1 MKQVIFLISALTII
15 LSGSVLT
22 KEALGAAV
30 KLSQEEREWI
40 QNHHNIRLSPDPDFL
55 PLEHI
60 DNSGNYVGIAADYV
74 RLLEKKLNINF
85 EILKLKN
92 WDEVIEKA
100 KTRETDMWGAA
111 TPTPQRLEYM
121 LFTKPFIELP
131 AVIIVRNKTQETL
144 SSKELKGLKIAVISG
159 YGIHDY
165 LSLNHPEI
173 ELDVVA
179 DISTGLKKVSFG
191 MVDAMIANI
200 ALATHYIEKD
210 GISNLRV
217 AGESGYIY
225 KWGLASRNDWPELN
239 KILQKGIDLISER
252 EKIEIY
258 RKWVGLK
265 TAPSLTFKD
274 FVLPVLSLLGLFAV
288 IAIIISNRVL
298 KKQVLKRTEDLRKE
312 LFERKE
318 RERELLI
325 SKKIWDVMKDTK
337 SLLISSNNSKIIFE
351 KTLDDLLSITEG
363 EYGFIAEVLIKEDG
377 QPYLKTKA
385 MTNIAWNE
393 ETQKLYENQYEQ
405 GLEFHNLDT
414 LFGKVITSR
423 ETVIAN
429 DPKNDDR
436 AGGLP
441 EGHPQ
446 MNCFLG
452 VPLIVG
458 ENLIGMFGLANKP
471 GGYHDSDLVK
481 LAPYLDTCS
490 TIFMAFK
497 ENEQRV
503 KFEQKLKTANQALEL
518 SNKELSSFASI
529 TSHDLKT
536 PIRKIANFC
545 FYIDDDESQ
554 LSDQAKQYLSKID
567 LAATHA
573 AELIDGILNY
583 SQLGEDKT
591 PYKKIDLNDTILKV
605 MEYLEVE
612 IQESK
617 AKIEFSNLPLILGNE
632 LQIEQLVENLISN
645 SLKYRREGVA
655 PIIKITHS
663 EKSDNNIQLF
673 VNDNGLG
680 FKNIYAEKIFDPFQR
695 LDGDISKIGSG
706 LGLSICKKIMLAHG
720 GDLSANGKVGQGAE
734 FIITFKKKNRK

>member
-1 MKQVIFLISALTII
+1 
-15 LSGSVLT
+15 
-22 KEALGAAV
+22 
-30 KLSQEEREWI
+30 
-40 QNHHNIRLSPDPDFL
+40 
-55 PLEHI
+55 
-60 DNSGNYVGIAADYV
+60 
-74 RLLEKKLNINF
+74 LLEKKLNISF

-100 KTRETDMWGAA
+100 KTRETDIWGAA

-131 AVIIVRNKTQETL
+131 AVIIVRNKTQASL
-144 SSKELKGLKIAVISG
+144 SLKELKGLQVAVISG

-173 ELDVVA
+173 KLDVVS

-239 KILQKGIDLISER
+239 NILQKGIDLIDER
-252 EKIEIY
+252 EKVEIY

-265 TAPSLTFKD
+265 TVPSLAFKD
-274 FVLPVLSLLGLFAV
+274 FVVPVLSLLGLFAV

-298 KKQVLKRTEDLRKE
+298 KKQVQKRTRDLQMILNSVGEGIYGLDLKGQTTFCNPAAQKMLGYSLKE
-312 LFERKE
+312 MSKQNQH
-318 RERELLI
+318 LLI
-325 SKKIWDVMKDTK
+325 HHTK
-337 SLLISSNNSKIIFE
+337 STGESYPSQQCPIYLALRDGETHHVSEEVFWRKGGTSFPVEYVSTPIIEDKMPVGAVVTFRDIS
-351 KTLDDLLSITEG
+351 
-363 EYGFIAEVLIKEDG
+363 A
-377 QPYLKTKA
+377 
-385 MTNIAWNE
+385 
-393 ETQKLYENQYEQ
+393 
-405 GLEFHNLDT
+405 
-414 LFGKVITSR
+414 R
-423 ETVIAN
+423 
-429 DPKNDDR
+429 KNDEI
-436 AGGLP
+436 L
-441 EGHPQ
+441 
-446 MNCFLG
+446 
-452 VPLIVG
+452 
-458 ENLIGMFGLANKP
+458 
-471 GGYHDSDLVK
+471 
-481 LAPYLDTCS
+481 
-490 TIFMAFK
+490 
-497 ENEQRV
+497 
-503 KFEQKLKTANQALEL
+503 LKQYSNSLER
-518 SNKELSSFASI
+518 SNRELSSFASI

-545 FYIDDDESQ
+545 FFIDDGESR
-554 LSDQAKQYLSKID
+554 LSEQAKKYLSKIE

-573 AELIDGILNY
+573 ADLIDGILSY

-591 PYKKIDLNDTILKV
+591 PYEKIDLNKTVLKV
-605 MEYLEVE
+605 KEYLEVE

-617 AKIEFSNLPLILGNE
+617 AKIEFSNLPCIFGNE
-632 LQIEQLVENLISN
+632 LQIEQLFENLISN

-655 PIIKITHS
+655 PIIEIAHS
-663 EKSDNNIQLF
+663 EKSENQLQLF
-673 VNDNGLG
+673 VKDNGVG

-720 GDLSANGKVGQGAE
+720 GDLAAEGEVGQGAE
-734 FIITFKKKNRK
+734 FTLTFKKKIENE